1 MTVIRKRR
9 RVGGGVLGVR
19 ERFRRERLEADYGVA
34 EEARH
39 QSCMSESVHLCEQR
53 EASRVVHKRSDL
65 LKKLGDL
72 LLDSL
77 LQSI

>member
-1 MTVIRKRR
+1 
-9 RVGGGVLGVR
+9 VLGAACWAL
-19 ERFRRERLEADYGVA
+19 ENDSERERLEADYGVA